1 MKKKTLS
8 RALSIIILSGITFA
22 AAFAVVPALSASSA
36 AFKRIRSDFLTFV
49 RDKTGLSVSY
59 KALSPSVLSGIRMSD
74 ITVTDIESDAPVL
87 QIRSIKLRWNILK
100 VLTGHIPDAFGEL
113 LISGV
118 QADYND
124 LTQYSVRAR
133 LFALL
138 QASGAGKEQVG
149 SEKGQYNGK
158 KRDNGKNQ
166 TDEGTFEDVLFS
178 LPVRIRVK
186 NASFVYADASVEN
199 ELKIA
204 NLKINRPAK
213 NDAVQLQLSGKN
225 SLRAA
230 AKNPV
235 RFGKLALDF
244 SVQAKITADIE
255 NSFAQLRFS
264 SLKESDYLVPALN
277 VYASYAEDTFRA
289 AIMQNLLPF
298 SLTLSA
304 DTRSQN
310 AQFTLQAQHV
320 NLFDL
325 CKPKKSAA
333 FLSTV
338 SRLFVSGEYDALWN
352 WKSGDLT
359 YKADGSLALERGAKE
374 GVSDV
379 SFRFTGGKEN
389 ADIEFIKVS
398 SPFLSADY
406 TGSLDIRN
414 LRPQGTA
421 RIHSAVLPNGNAVSA
436 EVYMESFGNES
447 LFFVPQLYFGENSL
461 TALQLRLIGSGL
473 SRDFTFEAF
482 DYSKADTAGPGA
494 LRVNGSFSLAEQ
506 KELQLQLSTENLF
519 LDSIAAAALWC
530 TPKKNSAGLSAVL
543 PFLSPYICSADLF
556 FSTDFKTFTYN
567 SPYAVVANT
576 QKDGEVLLLSVD
588 GTESVFQISR
598 CDIISSGQSVRLQ
611 ANADISPASD
621 EVLFSASLF
630 INSLPYAFS
639 GAFVPSRFLNI
650 SGDYNFSASAYADKD
665 GFLSGSLSFAALPL
679 EVCNTLFSSSVS
691 VQFDVR
697 AASDWNVR
705 IEQIEIAEV
714 SKRSRISPRVS
725 LSGSADPSGL
735 YLNRAV
741 YADELSTLNGN
752 LNALWNFSD
761 GIFDS
766 LTLNASLSDSFSD
779 ERYSAVLQVHNPER
793 VASGQSDFLNRLYFS
808 LEAEIRSLPASRF
821 IALQNEGNTVSGSLS
836 ALGTLSNP
844 SLRLNIERAS
854 FSAGTTAVLAQGS
867 ASLED
872 KNIVFTDCGI
882 QYGTMNARSFSGS
895 FSLKDFSGK
904 AEGVFAGSVGSDP
917 FFRTKTFTSPF
928 SFVVVPSEDE
938 QKEGN
943 VPLKERAFRA
953 ELTLAKLEGSF
964 FEPRENYK
972 IVLARSSGR
981 FDFTAGSSEGVKAV
995 LFDDGEISITAA
1007 RDFPVRFS
1015 AAGTVQK
1022 GNLFLSV
1029 DTIEA
1034 DAKTFS
1040 RLVDLSSFSLYS
1052 GIAEGSGTITGTL
1065 SDPIINAE
1073 FIGTDMTVGVPDYI
1087 DERMTCADFRVKT
1100 TDSVFSAVDS
1110 LFIGEKSGARL
1121 NLSVDLALKKLL
1133 IDNLSLKVNTLADT
1147 RAAVRYAMPG
1157 GVFTG
1162 MGKADIAVQID
1173 RDLIDVSGSVAVADL
1188 EAVIILPAERS
1199 QAQNQSQTDIVLDL
1213 TITADT
1219 KSRLFIP
1226 SKVNPLLRGLVTQTS
1241 PLRLQMDTRYD
1252 TSSFTGSFSMR
1263 GGEIL
1268 YLNRTF
1274 YIREASAVL
1283 NESTESFDP
1292 RLSAR
1297 AEIRERD
1304 KDGTPVRITFTV
1316 ADQPLSR
1323 LSPVFSSVPVKTR
1336 QEIMSLL
1343 GQVFLGDLTGSNPL
1357 ALIGGLADYGAQIAV
1372 VGTVENRL
1380 RDLLKFDIFSMRTM
1394 FLQNAF
1400 TSALNLNTGN
1410 QMSAG
1415 NFLDNTT
1422 VYIGKYFGDT
1432 LYADAMLHL
1441 SYDDNLEKRDGST
1454 GGLVFQPE
1462 IGFELPTPFAAI
1474 RWSIAPE
1481 LNSDWKL
1488 LVPHTSI
1495 SFSWKFNF

>member
-8 RALSIIILSGITFA
+8 RTLSIIILLGITFA
-22 AAFAVVPALSASSA
+22 AAAAVVPSLSASSA

-49 RDKTGLSVSY
+49 RDKTGLTLSY

-74 ITVTDIESDAPVL
+74 ITVSDIETDAPVL

-100 VLTGHIPDAFGEL
+100 VLTGRMSDAFGEL
-113 LISGV
+113 IISGV
-118 QADYND
+118 QADYDD
-124 LTQYSVRAR
+124 LTQYSVRER
-133 LFALL
+133 LFTLL
-138 QASGAGKEQVG
+138 QASGAGKEQGG
-149 SEKGQYNGK
+149 SGKGRYSGGENGQGG
-158 KRDNGKNQ
+158 GKNQ
-166 TDEGTFEDVLFS
+166 TDEGAFEDVLFS
-178 LPVRIRVK
+178 LPLRIRVK
-186 NASFVYADASVEN
+186 NASFVYADASIEN
-199 ELKIA
+199 ELKIS

-213 NDAVQLQLSGKN
+213 NDAIQLQLSGKN
-225 SLRAA
+225 SLCAT

-235 RFGKLALDF
+235 QFGKLALDF
-244 SVQAKITADIE
+244 SVQAKITADTE

-264 SLKESDYLVPALN
+264 SLRESDYLVPALN
-277 VYASYAEDTFRA
+277 LYASYADRTFRA
-289 AIMQNLLPF
+289 SVMQNVLPF
-298 SLTLSA
+298 VLTLNA
-304 DTRSQN
+304 DTVSEHARL
-310 AQFTLQAQHV
+310 ALQAQHV

-325 CKPKKSAA
+325 CKPKKSSG
-333 FLSTV
+333 FLNTV
-338 SRLFVSGEYDALWN
+338 SRLFVSGEYEALWN
-352 WKSGDLT
+352 WKTNELS
-359 YKADGSLALERGAKE
+359 YKADGSLALERSAKR
-374 GVSDV
+374 DAADI
-379 SFRFTGGKEN
+379 SFRFSGSEEN
-389 ADIEFIKVS
+389 ADIDFVKVS
-398 SPFLSADY
+398 APFLSADY

-436 EVYMESFGNES
+436 DVYMESFGNES

-482 DYSKADTAGPGA
+482 DYSKADTAGAGA

-506 KELQLQLSTENLF
+506 KELQMQLSTENLF
-519 LDSIAAAALWC
+519 LDSIGTAALWC
-530 TPKKNSAGLSAVL
+530 APKKSSAGLSAVL

-567 SPYAVVANT
+567 SPYVVVANT
-576 QKDGEVLLLSVD
+576 QKDDQVLLLSVD
-588 GTESVFQISR
+588 GTESAFQISR
-598 CDIISSGQSVRLQ
+598 FDMTGSGQSVRLQ
-611 ANADISPASD
+611 ANADLSSASD

-630 INSLPYAFS
+630 INSLPYTFS

-665 GFLSGSLSFAALPL
+665 GSLSGSLSFTSLPL
-679 EVCNTLFSSSVS
+679 ELRDVLFSSSFS

-697 AASDWNVR
+697 TASDWNVR

-714 SKRSRISPRVS
+714 SKRSRISPRIS

-735 YLNRAV
+735 YLNKAV

-766 LTLNASLSDSFSD
+766 LTLNAAFADSFSD
-779 ERYSAVLQVHNPER
+779 EKYSAVLQLHNPER
-793 VASGQSDFLNRLYFS
+793 IPNGQIDFFEHIYFS
-808 LEAEIRSLPASRF
+808 LEAEIRSLPAGRF

-836 ALGTLSNP
+836 ALGTISNP
-844 SLRLNIERAS
+844 SLRLSLERAS
-854 FSAGTTAVLAQGS
+854 FSAGTTGVLVRGN

-872 KNIVFTDCGI
+872 KNLVFSDCDLR
-882 QYGTMNARSFSGS
+882 YGTLNARSFSGN

-904 AEGVFAGSVGSDP
+904 AEGRLEGRVGSDQ
-917 FFRTKTFTSPF
+917 FFRTKTFESPF
-928 SFVVVPSEDE
+928 TFVFIPSPNEE
-938 QKEGN
+938 K
-943 VPLKERAFRA
+943 VPLKEKSFRA
-953 ELTLAKLEGSF
+953 ELMLAKLEGSF
-964 FEPRENYK
+964 FEPRRNYK
-972 IVLARSSGR
+972 IALERTSGR
-981 FDFTAGSSEGVKAV
+981 FDFTAGSSEGLTAV
-995 LFDDGEISITAA
+995 LFDDGEISVNAG

-1022 GNLFLSV
+1022 GELFLAV
-1029 DTIEA
+1029 DTIAA

-1040 RLVDLSSFSLYS
+1040 RLVDLPAFSLYS
-1052 GIAEGSGTITGTL
+1052 GSAEGSGTITGTL
-1065 SDPIINAE
+1065 ADPVINAE
-1073 FIGTDMTVGVPDYI
+1073 FIGKDMTIGVPDYI
-1087 DERMTCADFRVKT
+1087 GEKMTCSDFRVKT
-1100 TDSVFSAVDS
+1100 TDGVFSAADS
-1110 LFIGEKSGARL
+1110 LFIGEKSGARI

-1133 IDNLSLKVNTLADT
+1133 IDNLSLKVHTLDDT
-1147 RAAVRYAMPG
+1147 RAEVRYAMPN

-1162 MGKADIAVQID
+1162 KGKADIAVQLD
-1173 RDLIDVSGSVAVADL
+1173 KDLVDVSGSVEVADL
-1188 EAVIILPAERS
+1188 EAVIILAAERAR
-1199 QAQNQSQTDIVLDL
+1199 AQSESETDVALDL
-1213 TITADT
+1213 TITTDT
-1219 KSRLFIP
+1219 KARLFIP

-1241 PLRLQMDTRYD
+1241 PLRLQMDTRYG
-1252 TSSFTGSFSMR
+1252 TSSFTGAFSMK

-1292 RLSAR
+1292 RLSAK

-1304 KDGTPVRITFTV
+1304 KDGNPVRIMLTV

-1323 LSPVFSSVPVKTR
+1323 LNPSFSSVPVKTQ
-1336 QEIMSLL
+1336 QEIMTLL
-1343 GQVFLGDLTGSNPL
+1343 GQIFLGDVTDTNPL

-1372 VGTVENRL
+1372 FSTIENRL
-1380 RDLLKFDIFSMRTM
+1380 RDLLKFDIFSIRTM

-1400 TSALNLNTGN
+1400 ASALNLNTGN

-1432 LYADAMLHL
+1432 LYADAMMHL
-1441 SYDDNLEKRDGST
+1441 SYDDNLKKRNGST

>member
-8 RALSIIILSGITFA
+8 RTLSIIILLGITFA
-22 AAFAVVPALSASSA
+22 AAAAVVPALSASSA
-36 AFKRIRSDFLTFV
+36 AFKRMRGDFLAFV
-49 RDKTGLSVSY
+49 RDKTGLTLSY

-74 ITVTDIESDAPVL
+74 ITVSDIETAAPVL
-87 QIRSIKLRWNILK
+87 QIRSVKLRWNIFK
-100 VLTGHIPDAFGEL
+100 VITGHISDAFGEL
-113 LISGV
+113 VISGV
-118 QADYND
+118 QADYDD
-124 LTQYSVRAR
+124 LTQYSVRTR
-133 LFALL
+133 LLDLIRA
-138 QASGAGKEQVG
+138 AGSAKGRYSGGEN
-149 SEKGQYNGK
+149 GQDG
-158 KRDNGKNQ
+158 GKNQ
-166 TDEGTFEDVLFS
+166 TDEGAFEDVLFS
-178 LPVRIRVK
+178 LPLRIRVK

-199 ELKIA
+199 ELKIS

-213 NDAVQLQLSGKN
+213 NDTIQLQLSGKN

-235 RFGKLALDF
+235 QFGKLALDL

-277 VYASYAEDTFRA
+277 LYASYADHTVRTSV
-289 AIMQNLLPF
+289 MQNVLPF
-298 SLTLSA
+298 VLTLNA
-304 DTRSQN
+304 DTVSEH
-310 AQFTLQAQHV
+310 AQLRLQAQHV

-325 CKPKKSAA
+325 CKPKKSSG
-333 FLSTV
+333 FLNTV
-338 SRLFVSGEYDALWN
+338 SRLFVSGEYEALWN
-352 WKSGDLT
+352 WKTDELS
-359 YKADGSLALERGAKE
+359 YKADGSLALERGAKQ
-374 GVSDV
+374 GAADV
-379 SFRFTGGKEN
+379 SFRFSGSEEN
-389 ADIEFIKVS
+389 ADIDFVKVS
-398 SPFLSADY
+398 APFLSADY
-406 TGSLDIRN
+406 AGSIDIRN

-421 RIHSAVLPNGNAVSA
+421 RIRSAVLPNGNAVSA
-436 EVYMESFGNES
+436 DVYMESFGNES

-494 LRVNGSFSLAEQ
+494 LRVNGSFSFAEQ
-506 KELQLQLSTENLF
+506 KELQMQLSTENLF
-519 LDSIAAAALWC
+519 LDSLGGAALWC
-530 TPKKNSAGLSAVL
+530 MPKENAAELSAVL
-543 PFLSPYICSADLF
+543 PFLSPYICSSDLF

-567 SPYAVVANT
+567 SPYTVVANT
-576 QKDGEVLLLSVD
+576 RKDDEVLLLSID

-598 CDIISSGQSVRLQ
+598 FDIISSGQSVRLQ
-611 ANADISPASD
+611 ANADLSSSSD

-639 GAFVPSRFLNI
+639 GVFVPSRFLNI

-665 GFLSGSLSFAALPL
+665 GSLSGSLSFAALPL
-679 EVCNTLFSSSVS
+679 ELRDVLVSSSCS
-691 VQFDVR
+691 VQFDR
-697 AASDWNVR
+697 RTASDWNVR

-735 YLNRAV
+735 YLNKAV

-766 LTLNASLSDSFSD
+766 LTLNAAFADSFSD
-779 ERYSAVLQVHNPER
+779 EKYSAVLQLHNPEHIPN
-793 VASGQSDFLNRLYFS
+793 GHSDFFEHIYFS
-808 LEAEIRSLPASRF
+808 LEAEIRSLPAGRF

-836 ALGTLSNP
+836 ALGTISNP
-844 SLRLNIERAS
+844 SLRLSLERAS
-854 FSAGTTAVLAQGS
+854 FSAGTTGVLVRGN

-872 KNIVFTDCGI
+872 KNLVFSDCDLR
-882 QYGTMNARSFSGS
+882 YGTINARSFSGN

-904 AEGVFAGSVGSDP
+904 AEGLCEGSVSNELY
-917 FFRTKTFTSPF
+917 FRDKTFTSPF
-928 SFVVVPSEDE
+928 TFVFVPAENE
-938 QKEGN
+938 EN
-943 VPLKERAFRA
+943 VPLKEKSFRA

-964 FEPRENYK
+964 FEPRRNYK
-972 IVLARSSGR
+972 IALVRSSGR
-981 FDFTAGSSEGVKAV
+981 FDFTAGSSEGVTAV
-995 LFDDGEISITAA
+995 LFDDGEISLKAG

-1022 GNLFLSV
+1022 GELFLAV
-1029 DTIEA
+1029 DTIAAE
-1034 DAKTFS
+1034 AKTFS
-1040 RLVDLSSFSLYS
+1040 RLVDLPVFSLYS
-1052 GIAEGSGTITGTL
+1052 GSAEGSGTITGTL
-1065 SDPIINAE
+1065 ADPVINAE
-1073 FIGTDMTVGVPDYI
+1073 FIGKDMTVGVPDYV
-1087 DERMTCADFRVKT
+1087 DEKMTCADFRVKT

-1110 LFIGEKSGARL
+1110 LFIGEKSGARI

-1133 IDNLSLKVNTLADT
+1133 IDNLALKVNTLDDT
-1147 RAAVRYAMPG
+1147 RAEVRYAMPNG
-1157 GVFTG
+1157 LFTG
-1162 MGKADIAVQID
+1162 KGKADIAVQFD
-1173 RDLIDVSGSVAVADL
+1173 KDLVDVSGSVEVADL
-1188 EAVIILPAERS
+1188 EAVIILTAERG
-1199 QAQNQSQTDIVLDL
+1199 QLQNEFQTDIALDL

-1219 KSRLFIP
+1219 KARLFIP

-1241 PLRLQMDTRYD
+1241 PLRLQMDTRYG
-1252 TSSFTGSFSMR
+1252 TSSFTGTFSMK

-1283 NESTESFDP
+1283 NESMETFDP
-1292 RLSAR
+1292 RLSAK

-1304 KDGTPVRITFTV
+1304 KGGEPVRIMLTV
-1316 ADQPLSR
+1316 IDQPLSR
-1323 LSPVFSSVPVKTR
+1323 LNPAFSSVPVKTQ
-1336 QEIMSLL
+1336 QEIMALL
-1343 GQVFLGDLTGSNPL
+1343 GQIFLGDVTDTNPL

-1372 VGTVENRL
+1372 FSSVENRL

-1400 TSALNLNTGN
+1400 ASALNLNTGN
-1410 QMSAG
+1410 QVSAG

-1441 SYDDNLEKRDGST
+1441 SYDANLEKRDGST
-1454 GGLVFQPE
+1454 GGLIFQPE